1 MSDWSNWN
9 KGERS
14 LASRLSYISN
24 LIKGKKYDFSTQ
36 FQLGYKPKINWCDVN
51 MGADIFMIVI
61 AFAFVIVA
69 YGIYRYLSK

>member
-1 MSDWSNWN
+1 M
-9 KGERS
+9 RS

-24 LIKGKKYDFSTQ
+24 LIKGKNMT
-36 FQLGYKPKINWCDVN
+36 FQHNSNLDISLKLTGVMSN